1 MALISPHGLKFLPF
15 FPNHNLVFGRVLHNT
30 IDFKATEVKDQKEAD
45 KKTRDSLQM
54 DLYALSFAR
63 TQDVPP
69 LETRF
74 IFWNQISSAMPR
86 KKRRRWKEL

>member
-1 MALISPHGLKFLPF
+1 LSIDVTR
-15 FPNHNLVFGRVLHNT
+15 NFG
-30 IDFKATEVKDQKEAD
+30 KYEATEVKDQKEAD

-86 KKRRRWKEL
+86 KKKRSWKGL